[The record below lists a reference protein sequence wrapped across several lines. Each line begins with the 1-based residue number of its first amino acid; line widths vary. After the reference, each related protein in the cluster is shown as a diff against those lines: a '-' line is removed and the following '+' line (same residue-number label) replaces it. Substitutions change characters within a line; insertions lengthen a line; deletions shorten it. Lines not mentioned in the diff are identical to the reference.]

1 MSDLRLMPMLF
12 YAALLASDMLSG
24 QGSIVWAQNA
34 PAPTSATINTSNNSI
49 SPHTSAVSSKPAWHE
64 LNATQ
69 KQALLPLLQLWPTM
83 TEPHKRKWLAL
94 SQNFAQLSETD
105 KNTLQGRMREWA
117 ALTPQ
122 QRAQAR
128 LNFADA
134 KQLPQDERKTK
145 WEAYQ
150 ALSAEEKQKLAAQ
163 KPVAK
168 VGAAVA
174 IKPVPPEK
182 LATPPA
188 ASTSKAL
195 PRIASDRAA
204 PSTLLPNTA
213 AAPLNVTPA
222 SSESESPTSEQ

>member
-1 MSDLRLMPMLF
+1 MPDLRLPHNLQV
-12 YAALLASDMLSG
+12 ASLLAIGMLLAHG
-24 QGSIVWAQNA
+24 PLAWAQNA
-34 PAPTSATINTSNNSI
+34 PAATSVPSHVSNSPTGSHAN
-49 SPHTSAVSSKPAWHE
+49 AVSTKPSWQE
-64 LNATQ
+64 LSATQ

-94 SQNFAQLSETD
+94 SQNFALLSESD

-150 ALSAEEKQKLAAQ
+150 ALSPEEKQKLAAQ

-168 VGAAVA
+168 VGAALA
-174 IKPVPPEK
+174 TKPVPPEK
-182 LATPPA
+182 LTATPA
-188 ASTSKAL
+188 ASSNKAL

-204 PSTLLPNTA
+204 PSTLLPTTA
-213 AAPLNVTPA
+213 AAPVNVTPV
-222 SSESESPTSEQ
+222 SSETESPTSEQ